1 MSNIAIIPAR
11 SGSKG
16 LVDKNIRELNGIPL
30 VGHTIIAAKKSELF
44 DEIMVSTDSEFYKE
58 IALKFGAKVPFL
70 RSKANSN
77 DNSSS
82 WDAVKEVLDS
92 YSKINIEFKT
102 VFLLQPTSPLRDEND
117 IKDAFKLYIQKRA
130 RFVVSVSMSDC
141 PPQWVNLIG
150 PGLNMK
156 NFVSKEYYNKPR
168 QDLDQFYRING
179 GIYIIDKE
187 FLLNESYYYTNRSYA
202 FIMDKS
208 KSIDIDDQYDFM
220 LADAILKSR

>member
-44 DEIMVSTDSEFYKE
+44 DEIMVSTDSEFYRE

-70 RSKANSN
+70 RSNANSN

-82 WDAVKEVLDS
+82 WDVVKEVLDS
-92 YSKINIEFKT
+92 YSKINKDFKT

-117 IKDAFKLYIQKRA
+117 IKDAYKLYIKKRA

-156 NFVSKEYYNKPR
+156 NFISKEYYNKPR
-168 QDLDQFYRING
+168 QDLDQFYRVNG

-187 FLLNESYYYTNRSYA
+187 FLFNESYYYTNRSYA